1 MLNPTFTA
9 PDLTTFTN
17 LDGLGLT
24 AIGQHLSAAK
34 AEILCHVT
42 NPIPWC
48 QTCGAAGIPRDTVT
62 RRLAHE
68 PLGWRPTVLVIKHRR
83 YRCANCQR
91 VWREELSQAVAP
103 RQKIS
108 RTGLRWALVGLV
120 CHHLSVSRIAEGLG
134 VTWNTANEAVLA
146 EGQRLLIDDPTRFD
160 GVKVLGVDEHVW
172 RHTRTGD
179 KYVTVIVD
187 LTAVRDGTGTA
198 RLIDMVP
205 GRSKAVFK
213 TWLADQEEQWKQGI
227 EVVAMDGFTG
237 FKTAAVEE
245 LPHAVE
251 VLDPF
256 HVVKLGSEALD
267 QTRQRIQREQHGRR
281 GRKDD
286 PLYKCRR
293 TLTTGLSLATE
304 KQKTKLEDLFKEPE
318 YEPVQLVWSVYQKMV
333 DAYRQPKPEV
343 GRWALEQLINEV
355 GTKVPKGLPELKK
368 LGGTLRRRKTDIL
381 AYFDHIGSSNG
392 PTEALN
398 GRLEHLRG
406 IALGLVTWQRIS
418 AFAAL
423 RCCPI
428 AVSPKPS
435 RLVKVVRLVR

>member
-9 PDLTTFTN
+9 PNLTTFTN

-42 NPIPWC
+42 NPNPWC

-198 RLIDMVP
+198 RLLDMVP

-406 IALGLVTWQRIS
+406 IALGFKNL
-418 AFAAL
+418 AHY
-423 RCCPI
+423 I
-428 AVSPKPS
+428 ARSLLETGGFRR
-435 RLVKVVRLVR
+435 RLHPQS

>member
-42 NPIPWC
+42 NPNPWC

-406 IALGLVTWQRIS
+406 IALGFKNLAHYIVRSLLETGGFR
-418 AFAAL
+418 
-423 RCCPI
+423 R
-428 AVSPKPS
+428 
-435 RLVKVVRLVR
+435 RLHPQS

>member
-1 MLNPTFTA
+1 MLNTTFTA

-42 NPIPWC
+42 NPNPWC

-187 LTAVRDGTGTA
+187 LTSVRDGTGTA

-406 IALGLVTWQRIS
+406 IALGFKNL
-418 AFAAL
+418 AHY
-423 RCCPI
+423 I
-428 AVSPKPS
+428 ARSLLETGGFRR
-435 RLVKVVRLVR
+435 RLHPQS

>member
-406 IALGLVTWQRIS
+406 IALGFKNL
-418 AFAAL
+418 AHY
-423 RCCPI
+423 I
-428 AVSPKPS
+428 ARSLLETGGFRR
-435 RLVKVVRLVR
+435 RLHPQS

>member
-368 LGGTLRRRKTDIL
+368 LAGGTLRRRKTDIL

-392 PTEALN
+392 PDRGFEWQVEASARYRV
-398 GRLEHLRG
+398 GVQESG
-406 IALGLVTWQRIS
+406 ALYR
-418 AFAAL
+418 
-423 RCCPI
+423 P
-428 AVSPKPS
+428 
-435 RLVKVVRLVR
+435 VVVGDRWV